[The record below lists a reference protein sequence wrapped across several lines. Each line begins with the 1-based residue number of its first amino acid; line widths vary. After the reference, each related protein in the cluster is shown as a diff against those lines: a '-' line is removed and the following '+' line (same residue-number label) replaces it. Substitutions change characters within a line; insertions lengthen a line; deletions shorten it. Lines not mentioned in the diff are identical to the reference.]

1 MQLGIGYTEKSE
13 ISKANF
19 YHNAGIAIAISLF
32 PYFGLAKITSVKVL
46 MPEFLSAFLIY
57 LTRDYYDRYKVA
69 GFRQFRHIFPEPHF
83 PRSLI
88 YPPII
93 IPS

>member
-32 PYFGLAKITSVKVL
+32 PYFGLAKITSVKIL
-46 MPEFLSAFLIY
+46 MPEFLSAFLI
-57 LTRDYYDRYKVA
+57 
-69 GFRQFRHIFPEPHF
+69 
-83 PRSLI
+83 
-88 YPPII
+88 
-93 IPS
+93 